1 MLKHVKLFVLTL
13 IAVIGMAVP
22 AFAATS
28 PVATTITEFSLTNL
42 NKEVIT
48 RVNTNS
54 DFYIKV
60 KWKVTQTDSDVH
72 EGNYLEL
79 ELPAQL
85 KFPSTVGTTFPIY
98 APDGTE
104 MGTANVMAGNPG
116 RVRITFNSWVENKSD
131 IHGTLWLAAH
141 MNAGTPVGDQ
151 TLKVIDVSTQFS
163 SDLNITAYTDG
174 ELNDENIAKW
184 GVKQDDGTVLW
195 KVRLNNAGT
204 TLHNVQLSDTIE
216 NTSTYVPNSF
226 RIYRVMMDNMGNVLP
241 TPGWVKI
248 TDTTT
253 KPVVAE
259 DGHSFTWDLSALP
272 FDENNMY
279 WVEYKT
285 TFADH
290 IDNSITLTSTE
301 RTRSSTWSY
310 VAANSGGRGNGTE
323 NPSDPTT
330 PVNPGNDD
338 HGNTENPG
346 TPGNEN
352 PTPDNPVTPV
362 NPDEPVNPQPQPTP
376 EPNPQPTPEPT
387 PTPNPEPENPPT
399 PNNPDTPVVPDNPQ
413 PDTPVTP
420 QPNPS
425 EPVNPVDPQPEN
437 PTTPVNPEPNQPET
451 PVTPSTPET
460 PSEPSKKPQKPS
472 EDTPKQ
478 SEQKKSVHKKVAVLP
493 NTGDN
498 AMTIAMLG
506 GMILSGLT
514 IIATARKL
522 RR

>member
-1 MLKHVKLFVLTL
+1 MLKHVKLFLLTL

-22 AFAATS
+22 ALAATS

-42 NKEVIT
+42 NKEAMT

-60 KWKVTQTDSDVH
+60 GWKVTQEDADVH
-72 EGNYLEL
+72 SGDYLEL
-79 ELPAQL
+79 ELPTQL

-98 APDGTE
+98 AQDGAK

-116 RVRITFNSWVENKSD
+116 RVRITFNDWVENKSD
-131 IHGTLWLAAH
+131 IRGTLWLAAH
-141 MNAGTPVGDQ
+141 MNAGTPIGDQ
-151 TLKVIDVSTQFS
+151 TLKIIDVSTQFS

-204 TLHNVQLSDTIE
+204 TLHNVNLTDTIE
-216 NTSTYVPNSF
+216 NTSTYVPGSF
-226 RIYRVMMDNMGNVLP
+226 RIYRVMMDNKGNVLP

-253 KPVVAE
+253 QPVIAA
-259 DGHSFTWDLSALP
+259 DGHSFTWDLSTLP

-279 WVEYKT
+279 WIEYKT

-290 IDNSITLTSTE
+290 IDNSIQLTSTE
-301 RTRSSTWSY
+301 RTRSSAWSY

-330 PVNPGNDD
+330 PVNPGNGN
-338 HGNTENPG
+338 GNTENPG
-346 TPGNEN
+346 GNGDNHN
-352 PTPDNPVTPV
+352 PNPDNPVTPV
-362 NPDEPVNPQPQPTP
+362 NPDEPVNPQPTP
-376 EPNPQPTPEPT
+376 EPEPQPTPEPT
-387 PTPNPEPENPPT
+387 PEPENPPV

-413 PDTPVTP
+413 P
-420 QPNPS
+420 
-425 EPVNPVDPQPEN
+425 EN
-437 PTTPVNPEPNQPET
+437 PTTPVTPENPNTPQPQPNQPET
-451 PVTPSTPET
+451 PVTPNTPET
-460 PSEPSKKPQKPS
+460 PSKPSEQPQKPS
-472 EDTPKQ
+472 DESPKQ
-478 SEQKKSVHKKVAVLP
+478 SEQKKSTRNKKTVLP

-506 GMILSGLT
+506 GMILFGLT
-514 IIATARKL
+514 TIATARKM